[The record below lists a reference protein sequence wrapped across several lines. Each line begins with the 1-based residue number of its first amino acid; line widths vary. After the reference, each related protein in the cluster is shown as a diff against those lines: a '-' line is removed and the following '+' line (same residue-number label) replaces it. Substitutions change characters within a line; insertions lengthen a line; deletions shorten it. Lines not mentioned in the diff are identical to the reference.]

1 MIGFLAVVACLGL
14 AVMIT
19 LLEGREPRFL
29 DLLVFLGLLLAVAVV
44 VAYVVVPR
52 AIKPRRVWV
61 GGDFLQVEG
70 MPPSGYASMA
80 RYDKI
85 VGVRIDMSK
94 DRIVGATIVAR
105 GGPVLIRR
113 IKEPAVVIRA
123 IFDRAS
129 EKIKWRRTWR
139 PLTRLKRD
147 KVKEMLEQAG
157 APDLDS
163 LLPSGKTYS
172 YADEVSTRE
181 HPVEPRPEP
190 RGLWDRWFGGTTYE
204 VSIMSPQVPTPAS
217 LYVGFML
224 RRMFEDGSTTHV
236 LKRSE
241 PLRTLTLK
249 SETATPPPLDDVLDR
264 LKHMCGI
271 DPARSAA
278 PADGTINTNMVAS
291 SGQPQPCKFHCRFD
305 DNSDACCE
313 IHLESS

>member
-1 MIGFLAVVACLGL
+1 MIGFLVVVACLGL

-80 RYDKI
+80 RYDEI
-85 VGVRIDMSK
+85 ARVRIDRSK
-94 DRIVGATIVAR
+94 GRIMGATIVAR
-105 GGPVLIRR
+105 SGPVLIRR
-113 IKEPAVVIRA
+113 IKDPAVVIRA
-123 IFDRAS
+123 ILDRAPQ
-129 EKIKWRRTWR
+129 KVKWRRTWR

-147 KVKEMLEQAG
+147 KVKKMLDQAG

-163 LLPSGKTYS
+163 LLPPDKTYS
-172 YADEVSTRE
+172 SAEEWLSRKQ
-181 HPVEPRPEP
+181 PVGPELG
-190 RGLWDRWFGGTTYE
+190 RTGWWNRWFGAKVYKQQF
-204 VSIMSPQVPTPAS
+204 MSPELPTAAS

-224 RRMFEDGSTTHV
+224 RQMFEDGSTTHV

-241 PLRTLTLK
+241 SLRTLTLK

-313 IHLESS
+313 IRLESS